1 MKKLRLLGCILG
13 LMGILCMI
21 PYKPA
26 ESEEGLRAQV
36 VEQVGDELFKVKV
49 ADYQTMVVALDGEY
63 TAGDSC
69 TMIITKGIEPS
80 RRVLVAPNKDFYMA
94 GCIIMASGL
103 LLFLIGELAQKEILD
118 EEDEEE
124 EFDDTTDED
133 KDVQG

>member
-1 MKKLRLLGCILG
+1 MYFC

-26 ESEEGLRAQV
+26 ESQEGLRDQV

-49 ADYQTMVVALDGEY
+49 ADSQTMVVALDGEY

-80 RRVLVAPNKDFYMA
+80 RRVVVSPNKDFYMA

>member
-49 ADYQTMVVALDGEY
+49 ADSQTMVVALDGEY
-63 TAGDSC
+63 TAGD
-69 TMIITKGIEPS
+69 
-80 RRVLVAPNKDFYMA
+80 
-94 GCIIMASGL
+94 
-103 LLFLIGELAQKEILD
+103 
-118 EEDEEE
+118 
-124 EFDDTTDED
+124 
-133 KDVQG
+133 